1 MAHFAKVNNGI
12 VEQVIVADLRPK
24 LPVLDVFT
32 TMAQS
37 SEDRGTTI
45 DVPFIAGDDAITF
58 DKASGGYAQTGDAD
72 VTKSSV
78 NLVHYHATRAFDASE
93 LAAWGADGIINAFR
107 EEATAKIVKKVNAAV
122 AALVTNANY
131 SANEV
136 ITAANFDYND
146 VVDLDV
152 YLDGL
157 DAPAERG
164 LVLNSAYIGALR
176 KDAKLTSAFNTQ
188 GDNSVVRTGI
198 VGRIGT
204 LQVLQYAG
212 LPANGENLVGF
223 AASKDAICIGTGS
236 VWSASPNSGIA
247 TMGGLSVMVES
258 EYTHGILYLTAAIR
272 MGAIREDRG
281 VSRLAPSALLRPARR
296 RGDRPEARDEAQV
309 VRAREL
315 RVR

>member
-1 MAHFAKVNNGI
+1 MANSGFNIAPAALADI
-12 VEQVIVADLRPK
+12 IVADLRPK

-37 SEDRGTTI
+37 TEDRGITI
-45 DVPFIAGDDAITF
+45 DVPFVAGDDAITF
-58 DKASGGYAQTGDAD
+58 DKASGGYHQTGNAD

-78 NLVHYHATRAFDASE
+78 NLVHYHATRGFDASE

-107 EEATAKIVKKVNAAV
+107 EEAVAKIVKKVNAAV
-122 AALVTNANY
+122 AAIVTNANY

-136 ITAANFDYND
+136 ITAAN
-146 VVDLDV
+146 V

-157 DAPAERG
+157 YAPAERG

-204 LQVLQYAG
+204 LQVMQYAG
-212 LPANGENLVGF
+212 LPGNSENLVGF

-258 EYTHGILYLTAAIR
+258 EYTGGILYLTAAIR
-272 MGAIREDRG
+272 MGAAKGRANLKR
-281 VSRLAPSALLRPARR
+281 VLSA
-296 RGDRPEARDEAQV
+296 
-309 VRAREL
+309 
-315 RVR
+315 

>member
-1 MAHFAKVNNGI
+1 MANSGFNIAPAALADI
-12 VEQVIVADLRPK
+12 IVADLRPK

-152 YLDGL
+152 FLDGL
-157 DAPAERG
+157 EAPAERG

-204 LQVLQYAG
+204 LQVPARSG
-212 LPANGENLVGF
+212 PPPRTRAWRPWAACPSWSSPSTRTASSTSPLP
-223 AASKDAICIGTGS
+223 
-236 VWSASPNSGIA
+236 SASVLPRAARTSSASSPPKRGREPETGA
-247 TMGGLSVMVES
+247 PFGGPLFF
-258 EYTHGILYLTAAIR
+258 
-272 MGAIREDRG
+272 D
-281 VSRLAPSALLRPARR
+281 
-296 RGDRPEARDEAQV
+296 
-309 VRAREL
+309 
-315 RVR
+315 

>member
-1 MAHFAKVNNGI
+1 MANSGFNIAPAALADI
-12 VEQVIVADLRPK
+12 IVADLRPK

-45 DVPFIAGDDAITF
+45 DVPFIAGDDAIVF

-72 VTKSSV
+72 VTKASV
-78 NLVHYHATRAFDASE
+78 NLVHYHATRGFDASE

-146 VVDLDV
+146 VVDLDTF
-152 YLDGL
+152 LDNL
-157 DAPAERG
+157 EAPAERG
-164 LVLNSAYIGALR
+164 LVLNSSYIGALR

-212 LPANGENLVGF
+212 LPAV
-223 AASKDAICIGTGS
+223 AS
-236 VWSASPNSGIA
+236 
-247 TMGGLSVMVES
+247 MGGLSVMVES

-272 MGAIREDRG
+272 FGAAKGRANLKR
-281 VSRLAPSALLRPARR
+281 VLSA
-296 RGDRPEARDEAQV
+296 
-309 VRAREL
+309 
-315 RVR
+315 

>member
-1 MAHFAKVNNGI
+1 MANSGFNIAPAALADI
-12 VEQVIVADLRPK
+12 IVADLRPK

-37 SEDRGTTI
+37 TEDRGTTI
-45 DVPFIAGDDAITF
+45 DVPFVAGDDAITF
-58 DKASGGYAQTGDAD
+58 DKASGGYHQTGDAD
-72 VTKSSV
+72 VTKATV
-78 NLVHYHATRAFDASE
+78 TLQHFHATRGFDASE
-93 LAAWGADGIINAFR
+93 LAAWGAEGIINAFR
-107 EEATAKIVKKVNAAV
+107 EEAAAKIVKKVNATV

-146 VVDLDV
+146 VVDLDTF
-152 YLDGL
+152 LDNL
-157 DAPAERG
+157 EAPAERG
-164 LVLNSAYIGALR
+164 LVLNSSYIGALR

-223 AASKDAICIGTGS
+223 AASKDAICIGMGS
-236 VWSASPNSGIA
+236 VWSASPNSA
-247 TMGGLSVMVES
+247 VSSLSGLSVMVES
-258 EYTHGILYLTAAIR
+258 EYTGGILYLTAAIR
-272 MGAIREDRG
+272 MGAAKGRANLKR
-281 VSRLAPSALLRPARR
+281 VLSA
-296 RGDRPEARDEAQV
+296 
-309 VRAREL
+309 
-315 RVR
+315 

>member
-1 MAHFAKVNNGI
+1 MANSGFNIAPAALADI
-12 VEQVIVADLRPK
+12 IVADLRPK
-24 LPVLDVFT
+24 LPV
-32 TMAQS
+32 
-37 SEDRGTTI
+37 
-45 DVPFIAGDDAITF
+45 
-58 DKASGGYAQTGDAD
+58 
-72 VTKSSV
+72 
-78 NLVHYHATRAFDASE
+78 
-93 LAAWGADGIINAFR
+93 
-107 EEATAKIVKKVNAAV
+107 
-122 AALVTNANY
+122 
-131 SANEV
+131 
-136 ITAANFDYND
+136 
-146 VVDLDV
+146 LDV

-236 VWSASPNSGIA
+236 VWSASPNSGVA
-247 TMGGLSVMVES
+247 SMGGLSVMVES

-272 MGAIREDRG
+272 FGAAKGRANLKR
-281 VSRLAPSALLRPARR
+281 VLSA
-296 RGDRPEARDEAQV
+296 
-309 VRAREL
+309 
-315 RVR
+315 

>member
-1 MAHFAKVNNGI
+1 MANSGFNIAPAALADI
-12 VEQVIVADLRPK
+12 IVADLRPK

-37 SEDRGTTI
+37 TEDRGITI
-45 DVPFIAGDDAITF
+45 DVPFVAGDDAITF
-58 DKASGGYAQTGDAD
+58 DKASGGYHQTGNAD

-78 NLVHYHATRAFDASE
+78 NLVHYHATRGFDASE
-93 LAAWGADGIINAFR
+93 LAAWGADGII
-107 EEATAKIVKKVNAAV
+107 
-122 AALVTNANY
+122 NANY

-157 DAPAERG
+157 YAPAERG

-204 LQVLQYAG
+204 LQVMQYAG
-212 LPANGENLVGF
+212 LPGNSENLVGF

-258 EYTHGILYLTAAIR
+258 EYTGGILYLTAAIR
-272 MGAIREDRG
+272 MGAAKGRANLKR
-281 VSRLAPSALLRPARR
+281 VLSA
-296 RGDRPEARDEAQV
+296 
-309 VRAREL
+309 
-315 RVR
+315 

>member
-1 MAHFAKVNNGI
+1 MANSGFNIAPAALADI
-12 VEQVIVADLRPK
+12 IVADLRPK

-37 SEDRGTTI
+37 TEDRGTTI
-45 DVPFIAGDDAITF
+45 DVPFVAGDDAIVF
-58 DKASGGYAQTGDAD
+58 DKASGGYHQTGNAT
-72 VTKSSV
+72 VTKSTVS
-78 NLVHYHATRAFDASE
+78 LVHYHATRGFDASE

-146 VVDLDV
+146 VVDLDT

-157 DAPAERG
+157 EAPAERG
-164 LVLNSAYIGALR
+164 LVLNSSYIGALR

-212 LPANGENLVGF
+212 LPNNSENLAGF

-236 VWSASPNSGIA
+236 VWSASPNSGVA
-247 TMGGLSVMVES
+247 SMGGLSVMVES
-258 EYTHGILYLTAAIR
+258 EYTGGILYLTAAIR
-272 MGAIREDRG
+272 FGAAKGRANLKR
-281 VSRLAPSALLRPARR
+281 VLSA
-296 RGDRPEARDEAQV
+296 
-309 VRAREL
+309 
-315 RVR
+315 

>member
-1 MAHFAKVNNGI
+1 MANSGFNIAPAALADI
-12 VEQVIVADLRPK
+12 IVADLRPK

-45 DVPFIAGDDAITF
+45 DVPFIAGDDAIVF

-72 VTKSSV
+72 VTKASV
-78 NLVHYHATRAFDASE
+78 NLVHYHATRGFDASE

-146 VVDLDV
+146 VVDLDTF
-152 YLDGL
+152 LDNL
-157 DAPAERG
+157 EAPAERG

-236 VWSASPNSGIA
+236 VWSASPNSGVA
-247 TMGGLSVMVES
+247 SMGGLSVMVES

-272 MGAIREDRG
+272 FGAAKGRANLKR
-281 VSRLAPSALLRPARR
+281 VLSA
-296 RGDRPEARDEAQV
+296 
-309 VRAREL
+309 
-315 RVR
+315 